1 MTDLVSVNVEDAGL
15 ELGEATGS
23 SPGSAT
29 RDLGLARSAY
39 GKRDAKGSAL
49 AHGAKVEGI
58 SLLRGENAPERHSKA
73 GEFVK
78 NIVLGGLDGIIT
90 TFAVVSGATG
100 GGLGT
105 EVILVL
111 GFSNILADAMSMGV
125 GDALS
130 TKAEN
135 EFILAEKER
144 EAWEL
149 QNYPEGEIKEMVEI
163 MVERGMAEE
172 DAEFILRR
180 YAKYPDLYVDFMMN
194 FELEMQVPGPD
205 DLGWG
210 PWKDG
215 AITFSSFV
223 FFGLFPLLAY
233 AAFSNT
239 FDTDTLFAISCVL
252 SAIMFFILGTLKTKF
267 TKQHWFRGGME
278 ILAMGSS
285 TAAVSY
291 LVGWLVES
299 ALLARGG
306 GVGGMH

>member
-1 MTDLVSVNVEDAGL
+1 
-15 ELGEATGS
+15 
-23 SPGSAT
+23 
-29 RDLGLARSAY
+29 
-39 GKRDAKGSAL
+39 
-49 AHGAKVEGI
+49 
-58 SLLRGENAPERHSKA
+58 
-73 GEFVK
+73 
-78 NIVLGGLDGIIT
+78 
-90 TFAVVSGATG
+90 
-100 GGLGT
+100 
-105 EVILVL
+105 
-111 GFSNILADAMSMGV
+111 
-125 GDALS
+125 
-130 TKAEN
+130 
-135 EFILAEKER
+135 
-144 EAWEL
+144 
-149 QNYPEGEIKEMVEI
+149 
-163 MVERGMAEE
+163 MAEE
-172 DAEFILRR
+172 DAEFILRRCVPFCFTWYCLVVCRCSPFSCLIILSTASLSMSLYVR

-239 FDTDTLFAISCVL
+239 FDTDTLFTISCVL